1 MDCLDDGRDFIS
13 GAGVGVLACNA
24 ATMSIVSCFGKQNTF
39 VCVCVCVCVWCKYMC
54 VGGGRCPFVDMWNPE
69 EDVRHLAVPHSLP
82 YFLEVVTLT
91 EPRARLLA
99 STLY

>member
-39 VCVCVCVCVWCKYMC
+39 VCVCVC
-54 VGGGRCPFVDMWNPE
+54 
-69 EDVRHLAVPHSLP
+69 
-82 YFLEVVTLT
+82 
-91 EPRARLLA
+91 A
-99 STLY
+99 STTVHVRSEDN